1 MEDKSSYRLLI
12 VAYGASLL
20 QILTFV
26 KNLKKENS
34 SVVIDLLTDLKMD
47 SITAQIKDYVT
58 IVYRIRKISGRFS
71 HSRAALLFNKLLFL
85 TSFFILSFKKYD
97 VVNIHF
103 ARPALL
109 KAMPWIR
116 RMTKSIVITPW
127 GSDVLRVE
135 DESAVRRMRI
145 IYSYA
150 SVVTIRPNS
159 QTGTEIVEKFKFDP
173 RKMRPLRWGL
183 EYVDFIEEE
192 KPTKTEEESKSRFGL
207 SNRYVIS
214 CGYSTAPSHRH
225 EAIIDAVYSVRN
237 ELPENL
243 TLLFPFTYGWGS
255 YQYVQGIKNKCSS
268 LGLNAVYVEEYL
280 DMNDLYM
287 LRMAT
292 DMFIHV
298 QTTDA
303 GASCVM
309 QYILCHKKIVH
320 GSWMKYDYLEQ
331 YKPLFYF
338 PVDKMEDLAE
348 VILKAYYS
356 ERISIPAGVIN
367 EIMNRGWNKEMKQ
380 WDSLFRNL
388 ANGIHVWF

>member
-1 MEDKSSYRLLI
+1 MKDKSSYRLLI

-47 SITAQIKDYVT
+47 SITGQIKDYVT
-58 IVYRIRKISGRFS
+58 KIYRIRKISGRFI
-71 HSRAALLFNKLLFL
+71 HGRAALLFNKLLFL
-85 TSFFILSFKKYD
+85 TLFFFLSFKKYD

-116 RMTKSIVITPW
+116 RMTKNIVISPW
-127 GSDVLRVE
+127 GSDVLRLE
-135 DESAVRRMRI
+135 DENAIKRMRV
-145 IYSYA
+145 IYRYA
-150 SVVTIRPNS
+150 SVVTARPNS
-159 QTGTEIVEKFKFDP
+159 QSGIQIVEKIGFDP
-173 RKMRPLRWGL
+173 HKMRPLRWGL

-192 KPTKTEEESKSRFGL
+192 KPNKTEEESKSRFGL
-207 SNRYVIS
+207 LNRYVIS

-225 EAIIDAVYSVRN
+225 EAIIEAIYSIRN

-255 YQYVQGIKNKCSS
+255 NQYVQGIKNKCSS
-268 LGLNAVYVEEYL
+268 LGLNAVYVDEYL

-331 YKPLFYF
+331 YKPLFYY
-338 PVDKMEDLAE
+338 PVDRMEDLAE
-348 VILKAYYS
+348 VILKAYHS
-356 ERISIPAGVIN
+356 EKISIPNGVIDA
-367 EIMNRGWNKEMKQ
+367 IMNRGWNKEMKQ
-380 WDSLFRNL
+380 WNSLFRNL
-388 ANGIHVWF
+388 AEGIQV

>member
-1 MEDKSSYRLLI
+1 MLDKSSYRLLI

-34 SVVIDLLTDLKMD
+34 SVAIDLLTDLKMD
-47 SITAQIKDYVT
+47 LITGQIKDYVT
-58 IVYRIRKISGRFS
+58 RVYRIRKILGRFS
-71 HSRAALLFNKLLFL
+71 HDRAALIFNKCLFIA
-85 TSFFILSFKKYD
+85 SFFVLSFKKYD
-97 VVNIHF
+97 IVNIHF
-103 ARPALL
+103 ARPSLL

-116 RMTKSIVITPW
+116 RMTKNIVITPW

-135 DESAVRRMRI
+135 DENAIKRMREV
-145 IYSYA
+145 YRYA
-150 SVVTIRPNS
+150 SIVTVQPDS
-159 QTGTEIVEKFKFDP
+159 QSGVQIAEKFQFNP
-173 RKMRPLRWGL
+173 HRMRPLRWGL
-183 EYVDFIEEE
+183 EYVDFVEEE
-192 KPTKTEEESKSRFGL
+192 KPNKTEEQSKSRFGL

-255 YQYVQGIKNKCSS
+255 KQYVQGIKNRCSS
-268 LGLNAVYVEEYL
+268 LGLDAVYVDEYL
-280 DMNDLYM
+280 DMNDLFM

-292 DMFIHV
+292 DMFVHV

-320 GSWMKYDYLEQ
+320 GSWMKYSDLE
-331 YKPLFYF
+331 KFTPLFYF
-338 PVDKMEDLAE
+338 PVDRMEDLGK
-348 VILKAYYS
+348 VILDAYHS
-356 ERISIPAGVIN
+356 DGIAIPDGVI
-367 EIMNRGWNKEMKQ
+367 EAIMNRGWNKVMKQ
-380 WDSLFRNL
+380 WDLLFRNL
-388 ANGIHVWF
+388 AKGIQV